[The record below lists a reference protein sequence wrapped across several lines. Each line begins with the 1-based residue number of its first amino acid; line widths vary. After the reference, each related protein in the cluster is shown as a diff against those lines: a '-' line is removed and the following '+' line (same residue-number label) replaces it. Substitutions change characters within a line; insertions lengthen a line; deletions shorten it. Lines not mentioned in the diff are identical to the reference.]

1 MANKGLQKL
10 RINNKLTQ
18 TQLAEK
24 LGVSRSTIA
33 KIENGKL
40 TLTVKMIEN
49 IKFHFNIELH
59 YTNNYMEDYSIIFLK
74 KTGKYSIYQIPET
87 AV

>member
-1 MANKGLQKL
+1 MANNGLQKL
-10 RINNKLTQ
+10 RANNKLTQ

-24 LGVSRSTIA
+24 IGVSRSTIA

-40 TLTVKMIEN
+40 TLSVKMIDN
-49 IKFHFNIELH
+49 IKFYFNIELH

-74 KTGKYSIYQIPET
+74 KTGKYSICKITET
-87 AV
+87 AT